1 MISFE
6 GCGCQMQPVNATL
19 LVTSQRPTTMRG
31 ESFDLLSCL
40 VEDSAVRDQCDLR
53 FSPVTKGL
61 APFVIHSAIKN
72 FLNLAVLGGNIAY
85 VPWDV
90 I

>member
-19 LVTSQRPTTMRG
+19 LVTSQHPTAMCG

-40 VEDSAVRDQCDLR
+40 VEDSAVRDECDLR
-53 FSPVTKGL
+53 FSPVTNGL
-61 APFVIHSAIKN
+61 VPF
-72 FLNLAVLGGNIAY
+72 GNSQCDQEF
-85 VPWDV
+85 P
-90 I
+90 